1 MKITKSQLK
10 QIIKEEI
17 EGVLN
22 ERTQFYDANTMDMYF
37 PEIFKMFGNQIRQG
51 KIEFAMKSGGAG
63 GSQFMNR
70 VGGERGQFKP
80 TGEVS
85 NDTGRLP
92 KNLEQIKADLGM
104 A

>member
-22 ERTQFYDANTMDMYF
+22 ERLQFYDADTMSMYF
-37 PEIFKMFGNQIRQG
+37 PEIFKMFGNQIRQR
-51 KIEFAMKSGGAG
+51 KIEFAMQSGGPE
-63 GSQFMNR
+63 GSQFMYR
-70 VGGERGQFKP
+70 VGGGEFKP

-104 A
+104 T